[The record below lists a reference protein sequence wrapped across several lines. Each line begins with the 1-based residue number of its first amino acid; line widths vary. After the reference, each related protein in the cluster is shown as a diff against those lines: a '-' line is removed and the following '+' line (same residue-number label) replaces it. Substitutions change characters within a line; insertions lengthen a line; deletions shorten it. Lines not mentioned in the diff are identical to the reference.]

1 MQIVKLANRS
11 KMHLMSNFIEIDQYK
26 TEAKMTNILISPL
39 HSSNSTCMKT
49 RKKTIIMIT

>member
-1 MQIVKLANRS
+1 MQTVKLANRS
-11 KMHLMSNFIEIDQYK
+11 KMHLMSNFIEIDHQYK

-49 RKKTIIMIT
+49 RKKPSL